1 MKNELK
7 NNLIWVSGILFL
19 ILAAIFFV
27 LNNERITL
35 LPGLDINPHVAAIS
49 LTGIGIYL
57 IIKGSKNLIQ
67 H

>member
-7 NNLIWVSGILFL
+7 NNLIWVSGILLL

-49 LTGIGIYL
+49 LTAIGILL
-57 IIKGSKNLIQ
+57 IIKGSKNIIQ